1 MMQTRSAPIHSEA
14 TKLDGPPQC
23 TLRDARRP
31 RRGRALRVVSE
42 TVKDQI
48 ETTLRDQLTP
58 LFAIDGGTVELVG
71 VQDGTVRL
79 RFGGTYRGCP
89 SVAFTVSGFV
99 LPALRK
105 ALGRDV
111 QVEVV
116 P

>member
-1 MMQTRSAPIHSEA
+1 MQASRGTIHREPTRLEA
-14 TKLDGPPQC
+14 PPQC
-23 TLRDARRP
+23 PLRHARGAS
-31 RRGRALRVVSE
+31 RGRALRVVSK
-42 TVKDQI
+42 TVKEQI
-48 ETTLRDQLTP
+48 ETTLREQLTP

-71 VQDGTVRL
+71 VHDDTVQL
-79 RFGGTYRGCP
+79 RFGGAYRGCP

-111 QVEVV
+111 QVEVI